1 MGRSE
6 GAESLGER
14 FPELGR
20 LDGKRRKRRVPY
32 IPQMTATD
40 CAAACLSMMLG
51 YHGNRVRLADVR
63 TVMAP
68 GRDGTSA
75 LAMIDAASFYGM
87 RGRGVRID
95 LDEVEKLPPGSI
107 LHWEFNH
114 FVVLESARGDR
125 IDLVDPAVGRR
136 RITRAQLGASFT
148 GVALVFE
155 RGETLTQSAGRPR
168 PIWRELRKLL
178 AESGDWWRIVA
189 VSALLQ
195 LFALAL
201 PLLTGAVVDSVVPR
215 GDLHLLV
222 VLSVALAGLV
232 GAHFLASMIRAH
244 LLIHLRTIF
253 DSRMTLGFLEHLLR
267 LPYVFFQQRP
277 TGDLMM
283 RVNSN
288 AVIRETLTSGALST
302 LLDGA
307 LVTLYLVVIFCVSS
321 AFGALVLLLGVA
333 QLLVLWATRRRQRD
347 LLSET
352 LQTQAAA
359 ESYLLELLAGMETL
373 KSTGNEARAGQRW
386 SGLFVDQLNV
396 SVARSRLGAVV
407 DSVRGTVLLASPL
420 IVLGLGAV
428 QALDGAMTLGTVLAV
443 CALAGAVLT
452 PLGNLVATAGQMQV
466 LGSYIDRIEDVLGT
480 APEQSS
486 DRPRAVHEARG
497 RITLDRVTFR
507 YAASCPPVVRD
518 VSVDIA
524 PGQFVAI
531 VGRSG
536 SGKTTLG
543 NLLLGLYSPAE
554 GRVLY
559 DGVDLADIE
568 LRSLRRQL
576 GVVNQRAYLFA
587 ASIRDNIAAD
597 DPELSLDEVVEAA
610 RRAQIDDDIH
620 AMPMGYDTLLLGGG
634 ASLSGGQRQRVALAR
649 ALVRRPAVLLLD
661 EATSALDEVTERA
674 VQEELATLRCTRVVI
689 AHRLST
695 VRRADLVLVVD
706 EGRIVERGTH
716 DQLMASNGFYAQLVG
731 AQLRESNRRP

>member
-1 MGRSE
+1 
-6 GAESLGER
+6 
-14 FPELGR
+14 
-20 LDGKRRKRRVPY
+20 
-32 IPQMTATD
+32 
-40 CAAACLSMMLG
+40 
-51 YHGNRVRLADVR
+51 
-63 TVMAP
+63 
-68 GRDGTSA
+68 
-75 LAMIDAASFYGM
+75 
-87 RGRGVRID
+87 
-95 LDEVEKLPPGSI
+95 
-107 LHWEFNH
+107 
-114 FVVLESARGDR
+114 
-125 IDLVDPAVGRR
+125 
-136 RITRAQLGASFT
+136 
-148 GVALVFE
+148 
-155 RGETLTQSAGRPR
+155 
-168 PIWRELRKLL
+168 
-178 AESGDWWRIVA
+178 
-189 VSALLQ
+189 
-195 LFALAL
+195 
-201 PLLTGAVVDSVVPR
+201 
-215 GDLHLLV
+215 
-222 VLSVALAGLV
+222 
-232 GAHFLASMIRAH
+232 
-244 LLIHLRTIF
+244 
-253 DSRMTLGFLEHLLR
+253 
-267 LPYVFFQQRP
+267 
-277 TGDLMM
+277 
-283 RVNSN
+283 
-288 AVIRETLTSGALST
+288 
-302 LLDGA
+302 
-307 LVTLYLVVIFCVSS
+307 
-321 AFGALVLLLGVA
+321 
-333 QLLVLWATRRRQRD
+333 
-347 LLSET
+347 
-352 LQTQAAA
+352 
-359 ESYLLELLAGMETL
+359 
-373 KSTGNEARAGQRW
+373 
-386 SGLFVDQLNV
+386 
-396 SVARSRLGAVV
+396 
-407 DSVRGTVLLASPL
+407 
-420 IVLGLGAV
+420 
-428 QALDGAMTLGTVLAV
+428 LAV

-674 VQEELATLRCTRVVI
+674 VQEELATLSCTRVVI

-716 DQLMASNGFYAQLVG
+716 DELMASNGFYAQLVG